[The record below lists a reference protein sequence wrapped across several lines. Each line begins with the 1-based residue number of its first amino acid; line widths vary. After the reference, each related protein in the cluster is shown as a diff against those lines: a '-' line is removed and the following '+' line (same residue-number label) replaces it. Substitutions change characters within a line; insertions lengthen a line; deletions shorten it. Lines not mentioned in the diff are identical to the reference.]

1 MATLIT
7 GASGLVGHRL
17 VPQLDDVIITS
28 RNATQAKQKFGSG
41 INDVIQWDPASAEL
55 NLPAQP
61 PINAVV
67 NLMGESIATGRWSE
81 AKKKSIRDS
90 RVLGTK
96 KLVAAILA
104 QPMPPSVFVSAS
116 AVGYY
121 GSRGDEKLT
130 ESSPSGT
137 GFLAEV
143 CKDWEAASLP
153 LEASGIRVVRV
164 RFGIVLANE
173 GGALPEILKPFR
185 MGLGGPLGNG
195 KQYFPWIHIDDVVGI
210 ILHAINVP
218 TVRGTVNAAAPGAVT
233 NKQWTQELANAVG
246 RPALIPVPKFALRLT
261 LGEFADSLF
270 FSQQVVPNAILASG
284 YKFKYPDL
292 SSCLRNLIK
301 NK

>member
-28 RNATQAKQKFGSG
+28 RNATQAKQKFGAG
-41 INDVIQWDPASAEL
+41 INDVIQWDPASSDL
-55 NLPAQP
+55 NLPARP

-67 NLMGESIATGRWSE
+67 NLMGESIATGRWSD
-81 AKKKSIRDS
+81 AKKQSIRDS
-90 RVLGTK
+90 RVLGTQ

-104 QPMPPSVFVSAS
+104 QPTSPSVFVSAS

-130 ESSPSGT
+130 ESSPPGT

-153 LEASGIRVVRV
+153 LEASGIRVVHV

-173 GGALPEILKPFR
+173 GGGAPRNTETVQDGSWR
-185 MGLGGPLGNG
+185 S
-195 KQYFPWIHIDDVVGI
+195 VG
-210 ILHAINVP
+210 
-218 TVRGTVNAAAPGAVT
+218 
-233 NKQWTQELANAVG
+233 QW
-246 RPALIPVPKFALRLT
+246 
-261 LGEFADSLF
+261 
-270 FSQQVVPNAILASG
+270 
-284 YKFKYPDL
+284 
-292 SSCLRNLIK
+292 
-301 NK
+301 